1 MGVWYCKVAIARQV
15 VDKMGEETDQF
26 INKLIAVL
34 LRMPLVHI
42 LGNFLW
48 KPKIESLHNLSDSPL
63 LTSNG
68 LVSSL

>member
-15 VDKMGEETDQF
+15 WDEMGEETDQF
-26 INKLIAVL
+26 INKLIEVL

-48 KPKIESLHNLSDSPL
+48 KPKI
-63 LTSNG
+63 
-68 LVSSL
+68 